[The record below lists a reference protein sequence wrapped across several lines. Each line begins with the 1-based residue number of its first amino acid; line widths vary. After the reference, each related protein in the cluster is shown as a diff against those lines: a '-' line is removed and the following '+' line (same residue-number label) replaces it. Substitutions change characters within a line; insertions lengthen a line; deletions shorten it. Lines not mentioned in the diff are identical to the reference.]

1 MFEDREKREGPPSSV
16 AFAMAV
22 PWPVPCPGLRYPAD
36 TIFTVDTN
44 ALLRLLSG
52 EVAFPDVGGQRETV
66 QSLLKAGLPQSA
78 VLFRVPECSGLCFVF
93 CRWFE
98 DPVIRQWNPLT
109 LRISEPADLKVPNP
123 VFDWGPSVQ
132 PRVIPPPPVTPWD
145 YVPPPGGG
153 AGSAGPARG
162 GGNAAGTS
170 SGGGSA
176 GPSAGTH
183 TAWGFQ
189 PGQGPGGG
197 NTAGPPAGG
206 TPWGPQSSSSS
217 SPPQP
222 KARPF
227 AARGQD
233 DAPNV
238 KDNRKT
244 QPVFPIAVY
253 KNFKDRVYWEIPE
266 RIAWGLWAC
275 ENGMAV
281 SWGCSMLYDQ
291 FMTKDCTLLF
301 AGLKKLKFALKLAFH
316 PDKTPHIL
324 AAVPAGIPP
333 VTEYASAF
341 GMLFDALSLVE
352 GFMGM
357 YAGNGVTMLPVSSN
371 P

>member
-1 MFEDREKREGPPSSV
+1 MLPHTRCGGQNTKDTQCYTPLIVNMSFKSIKYDSGEIYLNDQARCMPNISLDSVFEILEHQDREKREGPSSSV
-16 AFAMAV
+16 AFAMAA
-22 PWPVPCPGLRYPAD
+22 PWPAPCPGLRYPAD
-36 TIFTVDTN
+36 TVYYVDTN

-52 EVAFPDVGGQRETV
+52 EVAFPDAGGQRDVV
-66 QSLLKAGLPQSA
+66 QSLLNAGLPRA
-78 VLFRVPECSGLCFVF
+78 GVLFGVPACSGLLFVQ
-93 CRWFE
+93 CKWFKE
-98 DPVIRQWNPLT
+98 AVTGLWCPWT
-109 LRISEPADLKVPNP
+109 FKVPEPVGLTVPTP

-132 PRVIPPPPVTPWD
+132 PRVPNAPPVSPWE

-153 AGSAGPARG
+153 AGSAGPAQG

-176 GPSAGTH
+176 GLSAGTY

-206 TPWGPQSSSSS
+206 MPWGPQSSSSS

-238 KDNRKT
+238 KDIRKG
-244 QPVFPIAVY
+244 QPVSPITVY
-253 KNFKDRVYWEIPE
+253 KNFSDHVYWEIPE

-275 ENGMAV
+275 ENGIAV
-281 SWGCSMLYDQ
+281 SWVCSMSYDQ

-301 AGLKKLKFALKLAFH
+301 AGLKKLK
-316 PDKTPHIL
+316 I
-324 AAVPAGIPP
+324 G
-333 VTEYASAF
+333 
-341 GMLFDALSLVE
+341 
-352 GFMGM
+352 
-357 YAGNGVTMLPVSSN
+357 
-371 P
+371 